1 MTAFIDDHKD
11 RFGVEPIC
19 RTLTAHGVARIAP
32 STYYAA
38 KTRPA
43 SARTVRDALL
53 TVEIVRLFHD
63 RELGRGLAGVRK
75 VWRLLRRDA
84 GVAER
89 FGPVARCTVARLMRA
104 AGLRGARRGKR
115 FVTTRPDGAAAR
127 PPDLVKRDFTAAAP
141 NRLWIVDFTYVPAW
155 SGMAFTAFVSD
166 VFSRRLVGW
175 RTAVSMRTDLPLDA
189 LEMALWTRARAGHC
203 DEKGRLGGLIQHS
216 DKGSQYTAIRYADRL
231 AEAGALASIGTVGDS
246 YDCEDRVVAAA
257 AV

>member
-84 GVAER
+84 SVAER
-89 FGPVARCTVARLMRA
+89 FGPVACCTVARLMRA

-115 FVTTRPDGAAAR
+115 FVTTRPDDAAAR

-141 NRLWIVDFTYVPAW
+141 NRLWIVDFERHE
-155 SGMAFTAFVSD
+155 AFANPGDGGRPSRD
-166 VFSRRLVGW
+166 ACRSRRLEAGGRSAASAWGW
-175 RTAVSMRTDLPLDA
+175 LAEQSSTTTSRSSTAR
-189 LEMALWTRARAGHC
+189 W
-203 DEKGRLGGLIQHS
+203 GGL
-216 DKGSQYTAIRYADRL
+216 G
-231 AEAGALASIGTVGDS
+231 
-246 YDCEDRVVAAA
+246 
-257 AV
+257 